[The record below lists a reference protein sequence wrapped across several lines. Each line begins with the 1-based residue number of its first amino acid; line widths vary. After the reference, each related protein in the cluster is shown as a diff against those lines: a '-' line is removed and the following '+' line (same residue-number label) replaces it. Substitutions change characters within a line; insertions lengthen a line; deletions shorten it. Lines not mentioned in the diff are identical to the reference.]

1 MKTNLKW
8 LGLGGILA
16 TALLFAMD
24 LPASQSFGPADDLFK
39 ACMNS
44 VKPDCE
50 SWAREGGEAPRGL
63 TKDTKVE
70 LALGERYLLVGTI
83 SIQGG
88 DPYLKIDFNHAP
100 WLASHTRTKNPYYR
114 IDDDAANW
122 AKYRGR
128 QVTII
133 ATAKYS
139 TFKTSAGQ
147 TVMEIYLQP
156 APGSVIDALQELSGR
171 YSTRR

>member
-8 LGLGGILA
+8 LGLGGVLA

-24 LPASQSFGPADDLFK
+24 LPATETFGLTNDLYQ

-70 LALGERYLLVGTI
+70 LALGERYMLVGTI
-83 SIQGG
+83 SIQGN
-88 DPYLKIDFNHAP
+88 DVYLKIDFNHAP

-114 IDDDAANW
+114 IDDAVANW
-122 AKYRGR
+122 TKYRGR

-139 TFKTSAGQ
+139 VFKTSSGQ
-147 TVMEIYLQP
+147 AAMEIYLQP
-156 APGSVIDALQELSGR
+156 APGSVIDALQEAMER
-171 YSTRR
+171 YSSRR